1 MMKLHRRP
9 TRHNSGFTITE
20 AAELL
25 ANVMRVKAERD
36 RAVED
41 LDQLRRQHLDLL
53 AQAQQPRSVDHSDS
67 ARPIVWDGTDLAWV
81 RVRAALPAGMEATAR
96 VDASM
101 TIYRSSD
108 DRILAT
114 VIRGGRIRIEGD
126 SFAILPPEVKP

>member
-1 MMKLHRRP
+1 M
-9 TRHNSGFTITE
+9 TDTE
-20 AAELL
+20 RIMPRQPIE
-25 ANVMRVKAERD
+25 AERVN
-36 RAVED
+36 RPPAF
-41 LDQLRRQHLDLL
+41 
-53 AQAQQPRSVDHSDS
+53 RSLGREVLHHDGHETFLS
-67 ARPIVWDGTDLAWV
+67 ARYWHEVSDPIVWDGTDLAWV

-126 SFAILPPEVKP
+126 SFVILPPEVKS